1 VALCSKRHLQRLL
14 IITSTNHAHH
24 NIASPDTNIPPP
36 YVMLSKTFVIALVT
50 ASASAAAL
58 PSTPTPWLWHVT
70 GATSTCT
77 AATCRYSFNVSAP
90 AGPSGE
96 PGFTATGCF
105 GNSVQGDYK
114 SCATVGIDV
123 PGDVLAQEFNAG
135 IDIGAALSVRFKF
148 TQ

>member
-1 VALCSKRHLQRLL
+1 
-14 IITSTNHAHH
+14 
-24 NIASPDTNIPPP
+24 
-36 YVMLSKTFVIALVT
+36 MFSKTFAIALLT

-58 PSTPTPWLWHVT
+58 PAAPEPWLWHLT

-77 AATCRYSFNVSAP
+77 AATCRYNFDVSAP

-96 PGFTATGCF
+96 PAFTATGCF

-114 SCATVGIDV
+114 SCGTVGIDV

-135 IDIGAALSVRFKF
+135 IDIGAALSVKVKF